1 MGQGG
6 NPALYGKNVERR
18 REGDDWNFKFKAGG
32 TEYRG
37 PTYTKDKRKAEAFA
51 RQIKAEKKIEVRKD
65 RQAGLGPMTFGAACD
80 AWWSEA
86 GYRNAERGLEYR
98 LTRLRALIGND
109 TQLSNIT
116 PDDVTRVRIERAK
129 DLRRAGKDADGKQ
142 LYRPLTPAAVK
153 ATLVTLRTVIN
164 YVANAKGAAAPRLD
178 WKTWIRKDAEEHDIR
193 VMTESE
199 QALIWP
205 ELDDDVREVAEFNLE
220 TPKRIGEILSLE
232 WSRVD
237 LVGETIRIK
246 VKPKRKLVDDP
257 IGPLEVARLQRI
269 KQRKLHPTAV
279 FTYTSQRT
287 REYNGV
293 QHTKGER
300 RPMTWQHFYEKWT
313 EACRK
318 VGITDLNPHCLRH
331 TGATRFYWATGDIY
345 TVSKMLNHS
354 SIDTTVRYY
363 ARHDPSVV
371 RNLKRR
377 VAEGAASKVSA
388 KASATALSVV
398 R

>member
-1 MGQGG
+1 LAAKRLGEKGPAAGFHDFRRKRTFPKHEAPVTRGAVMGQGG

-178 WKTWIRKDAEEHDIR
+178 WKTWFGR
-193 VMTESE
+193 
-199 QALIWP
+199 
-205 ELDDDVREVAEFNLE
+205 
-220 TPKRIGEILSLE
+220 TPRS
-232 WSRVD
+232 
-237 LVGETIRIK
+237 T
-246 VKPKRKLVDDP
+246 
-257 IGPLEVARLQRI
+257 
-269 KQRKLHPTAV
+269 
-279 FTYTSQRT
+279 TS
-287 REYNGV
+287 
-293 QHTKGER
+293 
-300 RPMTWQHFYEKWT
+300 
-313 EACRK
+313 
-318 VGITDLNPHCLRH
+318 
-331 TGATRFYWATGDIY
+331 
-345 TVSKMLNHS
+345 
-354 SIDTTVRYY
+354 
-363 ARHDPSVV
+363 
-371 RNLKRR
+371 
-377 VAEGAASKVSA
+377 AS
-388 KASATALSVV
+388 
-398 R
+398 

>member
-1 MGQGG
+1 
-6 NPALYGKNVERR
+6 LENV
-18 REGDDWNFKFKAGG
+18 
-32 TEYRG
+32 
-37 PTYTKDKRKAEAFA
+37 
-51 RQIKAEKKIEVRKD
+51 V
-65 RQAGLGPMTFGAACD
+65 
-80 AWWSEA
+80 
-86 GYRNAERGLEYR
+86 
-98 LTRLRALIGND
+98 
-109 TQLSNIT
+109 
-116 PDDVTRVRIERAK
+116 
-129 DLRRAGKDADGKQ
+129 
-142 LYRPLTPAAVK
+142 
-153 ATLVTLRTVIN
+153 
-164 YVANAKGAAAPRLD
+164 
-178 WKTWIRKDAEEHDIR
+178 RKDAEEHDIR

-246 VKPKRKLVDDP
+246 VKRKRKLVDDP

-388 KASATALSVV
+388 KASATALRVV